1 MLQLVYGRRG
11 AVHERVVV
19 LVATHVAADA
29 RLALLLLLLLL
40 LLVRAV
46 TTVMVVMVMV
56 MGG

>member
-29 RLALLLLLLLL
+29 RLALLLLL
-40 LLVRAV
+40 VRAV

>member
-29 RLALLLLLLLL
+29 RLALLLLLL
-40 LLVRAV
+40 VRAV